1 MDEPTLNQKHPL
13 LGRRNA
19 LKEFGDYEIECE
31 LGRGGMGIVYLAR
44 QKKLNRKVALKML
57 TGHYGPDELH
67 RFLEEAETAAG
78 LSHTNIAHIYEV
90 GEHDGTPFFSMEYV
104 DGGTLADSLR
114 KEQPSPRDAAELMIS
129 IARAVHHAHENG
141 VVHRDMKPAN
151 VLLAAEGVPKVADF
165 GIAKRLNDD
174 LQLTRTGAVIGTPT
188 YMAPEQA
195 KGNSR
200 HVGPPADVYSL
211 GAILYELLAGRPPFL
226 PEDNETAITLR
237 VLTEEPVS
245 PAWHRPEIPRDLET
259 ICMKCLQK
267 EPHHRYPTAKAL
279 ADDLR
284 RYLNDE
290 SIHAK
295 PPNSVISSIKWVRRN
310 PWKSV
315 ATTIALLLVLVGLAL
330 LIRWE
335 LYVRPRFE
343 YAQRVDWVNGT
354 LEPIKGVSL
363 AKAAHSPAYVR
374 LTRRGRF
381 GPVTKAEVL
390 NPRGNPAVLR
400 RVLNDEVI
408 PVYIEGLM
416 GAQPYTEK
424 LPESTT
430 VDFSVQDGKVSEA
443 TSRDRNGQV
452 NWRLIYDQSSSSERS
467 ARARFVNV
475 RGFDS
480 RSRQGAS
487 HMEFAR
493 DNRGRDVQITF
504 FDAGGNPAPNGE
516 GVYGYKI
523 QRNDDGRIVRFDNL
537 GANGLPAP
545 NRVGLTAFNMTWG
558 QQSRLQPLDGNG
570 QPVVWGG
577 IAAIVTDYDGA
588 GNVTRVTSLASD
600 GQPVRDEANQWSVQ
614 EVQHDGQG
622 EVTQRK
628 FLKADPDG
636 TLKQISQTD
645 FAYDEF
651 GHPADIKFAG
661 IKSWRSALRYDVN
674 GNVIEEKF
682 LDANGN
688 PANGDNGYAITR
700 SSYTSDHNGM
710 RIEQAYF
717 DAADTKTYNKSGY
730 HRFVTEFDVTG
741 TLKRLTMDEH
751 DPARFTYYR
760 YVSEPEFDA
769 QGRNRHT
776 VSRYEDA
783 KGQLA
788 TSSDLPYLVSEVVY
802 DENGRITTEWRTV
815 SQPQSVG
822 GPILRFDTEWH
833 PNGKM
838 KRRVR
843 QVCDMNRQP
852 VAVLSNGNAAR
863 HEDDYDF
870 VEQLERIYETGFN
883 EQLVGFNIREAK
895 FSGGIL
901 QGVTHSRNDGSP
913 VGSVAVIITE
923 VIPPAEQPKSA
934 ELKAGDQLV
943 ASNGRTVTS
952 AYGWVYAGAF
962 PGGWIEVI
970 RDGRRI
976 RIEGFNPGILGVA
989 LEDRAVK

>member
-1 MDEPTLNQKHPL
+1 MDEPTLKQNFHPR
-13 LGRRNA
+13 GPGKP
-19 LKEFGDYEIECE
+19 LKEFGDYEIQSE
-31 LGRGGMGIVYLAR
+31 LGRGGMGIVYLAK
-44 QKKLNRKVALKML
+44 QKNLNRRVALKML
-57 TGHYGPDELH
+57 TGHYGPDELR
-67 RFLEEAETAAG
+67 RFLEEAETAAS

-90 GEHDGTPFFSMEYV
+90 GEHEGTPFFSMEYV

-114 KEQPSPRDAAELMIS
+114 KELPSPRNAAELLIS
-129 IARAVHHAHENG
+129 IARALHHAHENG

-151 VLLAAEGVPKVADF
+151 VLLAVEGVPKVADF

-174 LQLTRTGAVIGTPT
+174 SKLTRTGAVIGTPT

-195 KGNSR
+195 QGNSR

-226 PEDNETAITLR
+226 PEDNETAITVR

-267 EPHHRYPTAKAL
+267 EPRHRYPTAKAL

-290 SIHAK
+290 SIQAK

-315 ATTIALLLVLVGLAL
+315 ATTIALLLVLVGLTL
-330 LIRWE
+330 LTRWE

-343 YAQRVDWVNGT
+343 YAQQVDWKNGF
-354 LEPIKGVSL
+354 LEPLEKVSL
-363 AKAAHSPAYVR
+363 DKATQSAAYVR

-381 GPVTKAEVL
+381 GPITKAEVL

-408 PVYIEGLM
+408 PVYIEGLT
-416 GAQPYTEK
+416 GAQPYGEK

-430 VDFSVQDGKVSEA
+430 VDFLVEDGNVSEA

-452 NWRLIYDQSSSSERS
+452 NWRLIYDRSSSSKTA

-475 RGFDS
+475 RGFES
-480 RSRQGAS
+480 LSRQGAS
-487 HMEFAR
+487 HLEFAR
-493 DNRGRDVQITF
+493 DGNGRDVQITF
-504 FDAGGNPAPNGE
+504 FDAAGKPAQNGE

-523 QRNDDGRIVRFDNL
+523 QRNEAGRILRLDNL
-537 GANGLPAP
+537 AANGLPAP
-545 NRVGLTAFNMTWG
+545 NRVGLVAFSMSWG
-558 QQSRLQPLDGNG
+558 QQSRFQPLDANG

-577 IAAIVTDYDGA
+577 IAAVVTDYDGA
-588 GNVTRVTSLASD
+588 GNTTRITSLASD
-600 GQPVRDEANQWSVQ
+600 GQPVRDEGNQWSVQ
-614 EVQHDGQG
+614 EIQRDGQG

-628 FLKADPDG
+628 FLKADPNG
-636 TLKQISQTD
+636 SLKQISQTNIS
-645 FAYDEF
+645 YDEF

-661 IKSWRSALRYDVN
+661 LKSWHSTLRYDVT
-674 GNVIEEKF
+674 GNVTEEKF

-700 SSYTSDHNGM
+700 STYTSDHNGM
-710 RIEQAYF
+710 RIEQTYF
-717 DAADTKTYNKSGY
+717 DPSGNKTYNKSGY
-730 HRFVTEFDVTG
+730 HRFITEFDVTG
-741 TLKRLTMDEH
+741 ILKRLTMDEH

-769 QGRNRHT
+769 EGRNRHS

-788 TSSDLPYLVSEVVY
+788 TGSDLPYLASEVVY
-802 DENGRITTEWRTV
+802 DENGRVTTEWRTV
-815 SQPQSVG
+815 SEPQSVG
-822 GPILRFDTEWH
+822 GPILRFDTEWNS
-833 PNGKM
+833 NGKT
-838 KRRVR
+838 KRRIR
-843 QVCDMNRQP
+843 QVCDANRQP
-852 VAVLSNGNAAR
+852 ITVLANGNAAR
-863 HEDDYDF
+863 HEEDYDF

-883 EQLVGFNIREAK
+883 EQLVGFGVREVK
-895 FSGGIL
+895 FSAGNL
-901 QGVTHSRNDGSP
+901 QGVTHSRNDGSR

-923 VIPPAEQPKSA
+923 VIPPAEQPKAA
-934 ELKAGDQLV
+934 ELKAGDQLF
-943 ASNGRTVTS
+943 ASNGKPVTS
-952 AYGWVYAGAF
+952 AYGWVYAGTF
-962 PGGWIEVI
+962 PGGWIEVV
-970 RDGRRI
+970 REGRHI
-976 RIEGFNPGILGVA
+976 RIDGLKPGILGIV
-989 LEDRAVK
+989 LEDHAAR